1 MRSDKQPVTS
11 NGYEIQDE
19 LLKYL
24 KRLTP
29 FVRKEAGVV
38 RFDMAAFIPDG
49 VYVGFIEKKREK
61 VACMERIEKHYCKL
75 KRDALFEECEEIP
88 DEERTKRAQ
97 PIYEKLIKELE
108 DRRRAYDPNF
118 KIEEHD
124 REWKISE
131 AKRSVPEVRLGD
143 KEYMNAHSAVWMSM
157 KESCFCD
164 NTPDCPTLIKYEE
177 QKVEARKKW
186 GTLEGFHL
194 FEVKGDKDTF
204 VRLAH
209 QIPTMTFFADY
220 VWLVLAE
227 TQSVPEW
234 LPPYVGVLRYL
245 QKEKNFMI
253 ERKGVI
259 SVTDKESLSNE
270 GYRALLSK
278 HVLDDHGFNPLFGW
292 KTLIRLYQ
300 KWLINTLFRWENKN
314 DEVTIDMTEELRKLA
329 TTATWVKEL
338 EKSVGW
344 KGVQQAMIAGD
355 ECPVCSSP
363 IFKRLGKWEC
373 EGCGAK
379 SEQV

>member
-1 MRSDKQPVTS
+1 MTT
-11 NGYEIQDE
+11 NGYEIQDA
-19 LLKYL
+19 LVAYL
-24 KRLTP
+24 KKLTP
-29 FVRKEAGVV
+29 YVRKEAGVV
-38 RFDMAAFIPDG
+38 RFDIAAYIPDG
-49 VYVGFIEKKREK
+49 VYVGFLEKKKKK
-61 VACMERIEKHYCKL
+61 VACKERIERNYCRL

-88 DEERTKRAQ
+88 REERERRAK
-97 PIYEKLIKELE
+97 PVYEKIMKDWVERMRSYE
-108 DRRRAYDPNF
+108 PGFEPDEYQKKWRMD
-118 KIEEHD
+118 
-124 REWKISE
+124 E
-131 AKRSVPEVRLGD
+131 ALNNIPQCRLGD
-143 KEYMNAHSAVWMSM
+143 KEYMNTHTAVWMSM

-164 NTPDCPTLIKYEE
+164 NTPDCPTLIRYEE
-177 QKVEARKKW
+177 EKIEARKKW

-209 QIPTMTFFADY
+209 QIPMMTFFADY

-227 TQSVPEW
+227 SQPIPEW
-234 LPPYVGVLRYL
+234 LPPYVGVLRYVPN
-245 QKEKNFMI
+245 EENFMI

-292 KTLIRLYQ
+292 RTLIRLYQ

-344 KGVQQAMIAGD
+344 KRVQQAMIGGD
-355 ECPVCSSP
+355 QCPVCGAP
-363 IFKRLGKWEC
+363 IFKRLDEWEC
-373 EGCGAK
+373 EACGAK
-379 SEQV
+379 SDHV